1 VAGGFDLGGSAED
14 GVLAEAVAAYLLRA
28 LANGRPGP
36 DITRRRTPDGLLS
49 KVSGAFFVVWR
60 VRVWSGALR
69 NTGSAPPARQ
79 RFVVIVVTGN
89 PNRRSA

>member
-14 GVLAEAVAAYLLRA
+14 GVLAEAVAAYLPRA

-36 DITRRRTPDGLLS
+36 DTRERPADLLS
-49 KVSGAFFVVWR
+49 KVSGGVFRCVGQ